1 MRKAPPG
8 IEPNR
13 LSTLGQFDGISCGHI
28 LGRYSWALHRQS
40 RRGSRR
46 PPAGSPLNV
55 LSSFALPCMRCPFR
69 VPRSHPML
77 SWAISRGRC
86 RHCGDA
92 VSGQYSAVETLVGAG
107 FLAAWLTSG
116 ATLFGSGLAVIHA
129 TLLAVLFTCLV
140 IASLVDLSHWYVP
153 RSLILLVGTAGIFDS
168 YLAAVPIPQ
177 ILSNGLLAMA
187 APALLKG
194 GYRVLRH
201 RDGLG
206 WDDVLLFL
214 VGGFWLSSGE
224 IVLWWTIGP
233 LFSVIGAVIAGVRRP
248 RDRVPM
254 APGLSAALSLILLL
268 RPFGLAP

>member
-1 MRKAPPG
+1 MESVAG
-8 IEPNR
+8 IFWVVILGLCTGSLAGAAVVRLPAR
-13 LSTLGQFDGISCGHI
+13 LSMFYPPSHCPACGAHLGFLDLI
-28 LGRYSWALHRQS
+28 
-40 RRGSRR
+40 
-46 PPAGSPLNV
+46 PL
-55 LSSFALPCMRCPFR
+55 
-69 VPRSHPML
+69 L
-77 SWAISRGRC
+77 SWAISRCRC